1 MVFYAHSLKG
11 KPKEQ
16 WQTLFEHLQSTA
28 SKAGEFAA
36 YFNSQEWASFLGLLH
51 DLGKYSLAF
60 QKRLEGGKRVDH
72 SLAGALEAMR
82 ILQESGLPAFDF
94 MAAHIISG
102 HHTGLANGF
111 SMEDGSTS
119 LKERLRGSEKI
130 PDYSAWVAELT
141 PPAALPL
148 PLLLRRETP
157 ANFGFAMFFWA
168 RMLFSCLVDADYLD
182 TEAFIEPGRA
192 GLRGGYPELEDLGRK
207 LNVFLS
213 DKATAAKPTPVNERR
228 AEVLAA
234 CRKAALQAP
243 GLFSLT
249 VPTGGGKTLSSLAFA
264 LEHAKAHALRR
275 VIYVIP
281 YTSIIEQTAEVFR
294 GAFGPESAHAVI
306 EHHSNIIESEEKSP
320 EDADD
325 HEDTRT
331 LAFENWDAPIIVTT
345 AVQFFES
352 LFAAHK
358 SRCRKLHNIAGSVVV
373 LDEAQTLPSPL
384 LRPCLA
390 AIKELTGTYKT
401 SFVFC
406 TATQPEVGLKP
417 WNRNGLEEVRE
428 IIADPPALFQALE
441 RVKVEFIG
449 ALSLESLAERLGKHE
464 RALCIVNTRAEA
476 RDLCG
481 LLRDGGHEAFHLST
495 WMCPAHRKTVLKQV
509 KERLRDQFSPPVL
522 LVATSLIEAGVDIDF
537 PVVYRAMAGLDSI
550 AQAAG
555 RNNREGSLPCGRTY
569 VFELPEPA
577 TGEQNRRQNACRAVL
592 RAGLPLL
599 SPAATALYF
608 DELYSLAGEEGL
620 DKHAILRRAAE
631 HAHEGLFPFRS
642 IEKDF
647 CFIRDSDVPVVIP
660 YDKQAREALYDLR
673 AGRVSRALYRKLQQW
688 IVGVPQKILGKL
700 LSTGVVAE
708 VGFAG
713 QHYMLI
719 NEDIYSGL
727 VIEGEKANGAELG
740 LDFRNPEFRK
750 FESGFW

>member
-11 KPKEQ
+11 KSKEQ
-16 WQTLFEHLQSTA
+16 WQTLFEHLQRTA
-28 SKAGEFAA
+28 NKAGEFAA
-36 YFNSQEWASFLGLLH
+36 YFGSQEWASFLGLLH

-82 ILQESGLPAFDF
+82 ILRESGLPAFDS

-111 SMEDGSTS
+111 SMEDGSKS
-119 LKERLRGSEKI
+119 LKERLRGAEKI
-130 PDYSAWVAELT
+130 PDYSAWAAEIT
-141 PPAALPL
+141 PPTALPL
-148 PLLLRRETP
+148 PLLLKRETP
-157 ANFGFAMFFWA
+157 ADFGFALFFWA

-192 GLRGGYPELEDLGRK
+192 GLRGGYPELEDLCRK
-207 LNVFLS
+207 LNGFLS

-228 AEVLAA
+228 AEVLVA
-234 CRKAALQAP
+234 CRKAALQSP

-264 LEHAKAHALRR
+264 LEHAKEHGLRR

-281 YTSIIEQTAEVFR
+281 YTSIIEQTAEVFCS
-294 GAFGPESAHAVI
+294 AFGSELAHAVI
-306 EHHSNIIESEEKSP
+306 EHHSNVIEPEEKSP

-325 HEDTRT
+325 CEDSRT

-352 LFAAHK
+352 LFASRK
-358 SRCRKLHNIAGSVVV
+358 SRCRKLHNISGSVVV
-373 LDEAQTLPSPL
+373 LDEAQTLPLPL

-390 AIKELTGTYKT
+390 AIKELTETYKT

-417 WNRNGLEEVRE
+417 WNRNGLEGVRE

-441 RVKVEFIG
+441 RVEVEFIG
-449 ALSLESLAERLGKHE
+449 TLSLESLAERFSGYE
-464 RALCIVNTRAEA
+464 RALCIVNTRVQA
-476 RDLCG
+476 RDLCE
-481 LLRDGGHEAFHLST
+481 LLRKGGREVFHLST
-495 WMCPAHRKTVLKQV
+495 WMCPAHRKAVLKRV
-509 KERLRDQFSPPVL
+509 KERLQDPSSPPVL

-537 PVVYRAMAGLDSI
+537 LVVYRAMSGLDSI

-555 RNNREGSLPCGRTY
+555 RNNREGKLKCGKTF
-569 VFELPEPA
+569 VFEFPEGMR
-577 TGEQNRRQNACRAVL
+577 GEQSRRQTACRAVL
-592 RAGLPLL
+592 RTGLPLL

-608 DELYSLAGEEGL
+608 DELYSLSGAEGL

-631 HAHEGLFPFRS
+631 HAQEGLFPFRS

-660 YDKQAREALYDLR
+660 YNKQAREALDDLR
-673 AGRVSRALYRKLQQW
+673 EGRVSRALYRRLQQW

-700 LSTGVVAE
+700 LLAGAVAE

-719 NEDIYSGL
+719 NEDLYSGL
-727 VIEGEKANGAELG
+727 AIEGEDFSGVELG
-740 LDFRNPEFRK
+740 LDFRDPEFRK